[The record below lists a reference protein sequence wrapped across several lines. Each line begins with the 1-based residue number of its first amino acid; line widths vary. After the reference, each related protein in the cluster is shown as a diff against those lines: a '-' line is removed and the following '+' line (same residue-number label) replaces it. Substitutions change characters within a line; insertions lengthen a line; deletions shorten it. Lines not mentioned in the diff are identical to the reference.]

1 MGANQVFLTQ
11 QAMSYSSCNV
21 ASRTRGLEESA
32 SKHCVYSL
40 QIRVHRKFA
49 VEEGDHLTMLN
60 VYEAF
65 IKVSTA
71 ATQKAP
77 SMHLSTG
84 SDLGARGFWKCSL

>member
-1 MGANQVFLTQ
+1 
-11 QAMSYSSCNV
+11 MSYSSCNV
-21 ASRTRGLEESA
+21 ASRKRGSEESA
-32 SKHCVYSL
+32 SEHCVYSL

-77 SMHLSTG
+77 STHPSTG
-84 SDLGARGFWKCSL
+84 SDLGARIPEV